1 MEELEKENRA
11 LRDIV
16 QKYLAEIEKLK
27 GLPPPK
33 KSLWQRFKDWWK
45 KKSWAVILS
54 NGGGLVSTVKEKL
67 IKIIQDL
74 DDDTAKKLLE
84 EIDDILLQL
93 ELEND
98 SEFMETVRR
107 IESGEEE
114 LIPHEEVKKKYKLW
128 SIGQN
133 VH

>member
-1 MEELEKENRA
+1 
-11 LRDIV
+11 
-16 QKYLAEIEKLK
+16 
-27 GLPPPK
+27 
-33 KSLWQRFKDWWK
+33 
-45 KKSWAVILS
+45 
-54 NGGGLVSTVKEKL
+54 VSTVKEKL

-114 LIPHEEVKKKYKLW
+114 LIPHEEVKKKYKL
-128 SIGQN
+128 
-133 VH
+133 

>member
-1 MEELEKENRA
+1 MVQEKIIIPA
-11 LRDIV
+11 
-16 QKYLAEIEKLK
+16 
-27 GLPPPK
+27 
-33 KSLWQRFKDWWK
+33 
-45 KKSWAVILS
+45 ILS

-98 SEFMETVRR
+98 PEFMETVRR

-114 LIPHEEVKKKYKLW
+114 LIPHEEVKKKYKL
-128 SIGQN
+128 
-133 VH
+133 

>member
-1 MEELEKENRA
+1 M
-11 LRDIV
+11 
-16 QKYLAEIEKLK
+16 
-27 GLPPPK
+27 
-33 KSLWQRFKDWWK
+33 
-45 KKSWAVILS
+45 
-54 NGGGLVSTVKEKL
+54 STVKEKL

-114 LIPHEEVKKKYKLW
+114 LIPHEEVKKKYKL
-128 SIGQN
+128 
-133 VH
+133 

>member
-1 MEELEKENRA
+1 M
-11 LRDIV
+11 
-16 QKYLAEIEKLK
+16 
-27 GLPPPK
+27 
-33 KSLWQRFKDWWK
+33 
-45 KKSWAVILS
+45 
-54 NGGGLVSTVKEKL
+54 STAKEKL

-98 SEFMETVRR
+98 PEFMETVRR

-114 LIPHEEVKKKYKLW
+114 LIPHEEVKKKYKL
-128 SIGQN
+128 
-133 VH
+133 

>member
-1 MEELEKENRA
+1 
-11 LRDIV
+11 
-16 QKYLAEIEKLK
+16 
-27 GLPPPK
+27 
-33 KSLWQRFKDWWK
+33 
-45 KKSWAVILS
+45 
-54 NGGGLVSTVKEKL
+54 VKEKL

-98 SEFMETVRR
+98 PEFMETVRR

-114 LIPHEEVKKKYKLW
+114 LIPHEEVKKKYKL
-128 SIGQN
+128 
-133 VH
+133 

>member
-1 MEELEKENRA
+1 M
-11 LRDIV
+11 
-16 QKYLAEIEKLK
+16 
-27 GLPPPK
+27 
-33 KSLWQRFKDWWK
+33 
-45 KKSWAVILS
+45 
-54 NGGGLVSTVKEKL
+54 KEKP

-98 SEFMETVRR
+98 PEFMETVRR

-114 LIPHEEVKKKYKLW
+114 LIPHEEVKKKYKL
-128 SIGQN
+128 
-133 VH
+133 

>member
-1 MEELEKENRA
+1 
-11 LRDIV
+11 
-16 QKYLAEIEKLK
+16 
-27 GLPPPK
+27 
-33 KSLWQRFKDWWK
+33 
-45 KKSWAVILS
+45 
-54 NGGGLVSTVKEKL
+54 VSTVKEKL

-98 SEFMETVRR
+98 PEFMETVRR

-114 LIPHEEVKKKYKLW
+114 LIPHEEVKKKYKL
-128 SIGQN
+128 
-133 VH
+133 

>member
-1 MEELEKENRA
+1 M
-11 LRDIV
+11 
-16 QKYLAEIEKLK
+16 
-27 GLPPPK
+27 
-33 KSLWQRFKDWWK
+33 
-45 KKSWAVILS
+45 
-54 NGGGLVSTVKEKL
+54 STVKEKL

-98 SEFMETVRR
+98 PEFMETVRR

-114 LIPHEEVKKKYKLW
+114 LIPHEEVKKKYKL
-128 SIGQN
+128 
-133 VH
+133 